1 MSQTPKNFEALYL
14 REESTD
20 FQNSYRFGCRMAY
33 LYMEKN
39 LKNQK
44 MNSKN

>member
-20 FQNSYRFGCRMAY
+20 FQNSYRFGCRMGY
-33 LYMEKN
+33 LYMGKN
-39 LKNQK
+39 KKKLKNEF
-44 MNSKN
+44 